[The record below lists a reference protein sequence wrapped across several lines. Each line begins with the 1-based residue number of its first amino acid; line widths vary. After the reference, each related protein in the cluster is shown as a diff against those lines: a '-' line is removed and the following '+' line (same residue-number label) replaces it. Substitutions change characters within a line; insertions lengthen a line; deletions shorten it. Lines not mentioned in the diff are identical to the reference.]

1 MIKRN
6 YGSEYKRYQKQ
17 QKQKKDRASRN
28 AARRLMIKK
37 GKVKRGDGKDVS
49 HKNGNPRDNRPKNL
63 TVKER
68 VRIEVIAELGLQVNF
83 IELHRRRNN
92 YANARKKEIKNDAK
106 RWCC

>member
-49 HKNGNPRDNRPKNL
+49 HKNGNPRDNRRKNL
-63 TVKER
+63 AVVSKKLNRT
-68 VRIEVIAELGLQVNF
+68 LQPK
-83 IELHRRRNN
+83 
-92 YANARKKEIKNDAK
+92 RKKYGRQK
-106 RWCC
+106 